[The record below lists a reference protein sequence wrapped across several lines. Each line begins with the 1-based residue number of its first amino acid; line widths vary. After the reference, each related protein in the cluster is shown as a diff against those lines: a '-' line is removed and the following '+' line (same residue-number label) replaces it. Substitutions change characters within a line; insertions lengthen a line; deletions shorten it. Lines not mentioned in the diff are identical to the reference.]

1 MNLIKKLLSDELG
14 GESIEMALVVST
26 VAIGTIASYKSV
38 TSSLDTGLSNITSGI
53 EDGTSNGDA
62 G

>member
-1 MNLIKKLLSDELG
+1 MDFIKNLLFDEHG

-26 VAIGTIASYKSV
+26 IAVATIASYKSV
-38 TSSLDTGLSNITSGI
+38 TSSLDTGLENITTGI
-53 EDGTSNGDA
+53 EDGTSDGAA

>member
-1 MNLIKKLLSDELG
+1 MNFLKNLFQDEHG

-26 VAIGTIASYKSV
+26 VAIGTLASYKSI
-38 TSSLDTGLSNITSGI
+38 TNSLDTGLSNITTGI
-53 EDGTSNGDA
+53 EDGTGDGAA

>member
-1 MNLIKKLLSDELG
+1 MNFLKNLFQDEHG

-38 TSSLDTGLSNITSGI
+38 TTSLDTGLGNITAGI
-53 EDGTSNGDA
+53 EDGTSDGAA